1 MGSSAHVVKLTRTR
15 QGQFSLSPSSA
26 PSTTTESTEGNLEE
40 IERGCVEWSLLQR
53 EIERVEKI
61 KKGSQETKDE
71 VEKERDSEGWLEWE
85 REVLRL
91 CKTV

>member
-1 MGSSAHVVKLTRTR
+1 M
-15 QGQFSLSPSSA
+15 
-26 PSTTTESTEGNLEE
+26 
-40 IERGCVEWSLLQR
+40 LQR

-85 REVLRL
+85 RQILRL